1 MNAMDWLTYEGYAP
15 CREYRTWYRIFG
27 DPAAKPPLLAIHG
40 GPGITSESLSP
51 LEQMAQDGRAVIVYD
66 QLGAGYSGV
75 PATEST
81 SKALFLEQLRQLIA
95 HLRESI
101 GLTRFHLLGHSWGGV
116 LAMEYAL
123 TQPAELLGLILA
135 STPASAPLMWI
146 ERQRL
151 YEAQAPDIKERL
163 DDPEHGYQYF
173 RSLFVCRLNPLPES
187 YVRATQPTNTELN
200 AHIWQELAA
209 WDIRNRLTHI
219 TAHTLI
225 TAGCH
230 DGMTNQQYT
239 ILQQGIPDSQLALF
253 TASAHYAHL
262 EEPEAYRA
270 TLNAFLERI
279 EHEQHEQ
286 SHSIIQVKLD

>member
-1 MNAMDWLTYEGYAP
+1 MDMIDQLIHEGYAP
-15 CREYRTWYRIFG
+15 CHEYRTWYRIFG

-40 GPGITSESLSP
+40 GPGITSESLCP
-51 LEQMAQDGRAVIVYD
+51 LEQLSQDGRAVIVYD
-66 QLGAGYSGV
+66 QLGAGYSGI

-81 SKALFLEQLRQLIA
+81 SLALFLEQLRQLIV

-101 GLTRFHLLGHSWGGV
+101 GLTRFHLFGHSWGGV

-123 TQPAELLGLILA
+123 AQPAELLGLILA
-135 STPASAPLMWI
+135 STPASAPLMWS

-151 YEAQAPDIKERL
+151 YEEQAPDIKQKL
-163 DDPEHGYQYF
+163 YDPEHGYQYF
-173 RSLFVCRLNPLPES
+173 RSRFVCRLDPLPES
-187 YVRATQPTNTELN
+187 YVRATQQTNTELN
-200 AHIWQELAA
+200 AHIWQQLAE
-209 WDIRNRLTHI
+209 WDICDRLAQI

-239 ILQQGIPDSQLALF
+239 ILQQGIPDSQLKLF
-253 TASAHYAHL
+253 SASAHYAHL

-270 TLNAFLERI
+270 TLSAFLERI

-286 SHSIIQVKLD
+286 SRGIIQVKLV